1 MKDKVDTITI
11 LQDNTQECRQR
22 QTITEYEDQKKCNI
36 WMKEEILGQK
46 KQRNPIH
53 KNQLKRSNGSHKINE

>member
-22 QTITEYEDQKKCNI
+22 QTITEFRKTKK
-36 WMKEEILGQK
+36 M
-46 KQRNPIH
+46 
-53 KNQLKRSNGSHKINE
+53 